1 MHGHIKSAE
10 ALQTTCIFLPYVF
23 ILCVIVFVLAVA
35 GGPENVWAAARKYFG
50 PRDLLQTMLTSF
62 FFPKKVGVVLRIHQ
76 HCTAA
81 FSLNITN
88 VAVFSCN
95 HHHFYMQKGPA
106 RHSGEPQGARG
117 GDGEV

>member
-1 MHGHIKSAE
+1 MVISQAPK
-10 ALQTTCIFLPYVF
+10 LRRQPVFFYLYVF
-23 ILCVIVFVLAVA
+23 SLCVIVFVLAVA

-62 FFPKKVGVVLRIHQ
+62 FFLKMVGVVLRIHH
-76 HCTAA
+76 HCTAE

-88 VAVFSCN
+88 VAVFFVIITSV
-95 HHHFYMQKGPA
+95 MQKGPA
-106 RHSGEPQGARG
+106 RHSGEPQGAQG